1 MHRRRSGVT
10 LISGPVRAAIPM
22 VSRHEGHVRPGLLSD
37 FILGSQDGLVNVLGI
52 LLGLSAATSDT
63 RLIIIAALAA
73 LGAES
78 VSMGAVAYTS
88 TLARRKVYE
97 AETQRELQEM
107 KDIPDAEREEVR
119 TIFRKWGYSGEEL
132 EEMVRKI
139 EAKPKAMLD
148 LMMAFE
154 LNLASVPA
162 EAPQNSALVVFAA
175 TIVGSSIPLIPYLVA
190 GHDLEAA
197 AIASVLVSAAAL
209 FGIGW
214 YEARITL
221 GSVWKSGL
229 RMLAIGLAAGLAGFL
244 IGHFAGAY

>member
-1 MHRRRSGVT
+1 MAARREQH
-10 LISGPVRAAIPM
+10 A
-22 VSRHEGHVRPGLLSD
+22 RPGLLSD
-37 FILGSQDGLVNVLGI
+37 FILGSQDGMVNVLGI

-88 TLARRKVYE
+88 TLARQRVYE
-97 AETQRELQEM
+97 AERQKEIAEM
-107 KDIPDAEREEVR
+107 RDLPDIEREEVR
-119 TIFRKWGYSGEEL
+119 AIFRNWGYAGEEL

-154 LNLASVPA
+154 LNLATVSTDQPGR
-162 EAPQNSALVVFAA
+162 SAFTVFAA
-175 TIVGSSIPLIPYLVA
+175 TVVGSAIPLVPFLVPGLPVLTSA
-190 GHDLEAA
+190 VAA
-197 AIASVLVSAAAL
+197 AVVSAIAL

-214 YEARITL
+214 YEASITV
-221 GSVWKSGL
+221 GSFWRSGL
-229 RMLAIGLAAGLAGFL
+229 RMLLIGMGAGLVGFL
-244 IGHFAGAY
+244 IGVAAHVY